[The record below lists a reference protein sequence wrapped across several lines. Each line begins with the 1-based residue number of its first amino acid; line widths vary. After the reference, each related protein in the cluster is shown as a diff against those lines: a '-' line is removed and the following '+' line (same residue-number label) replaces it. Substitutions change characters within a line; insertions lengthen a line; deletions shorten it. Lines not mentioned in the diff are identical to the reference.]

1 MTPDPSVRQTPSSA
15 DPALRVRANLLLVLT
30 AAIWGLGFVAQRL
43 GADHMGAMSF
53 NAARFA
59 IGAVSLLP
67 LIWWFGRRRRSA
79 PLVVPGPPA
88 GEVYDETPPRGGE
101 DRSPLLPGLVAGA
114 VLFSAAG
121 LQQLGIATTTAGKAG
136 FITGLYIVLV
146 PVLGLAL
153 GHRAGVPVWVGLGLA
168 APGLWLLSMTED
180 LTISAG
186 DLLVLAGALFW
197 ALHILVIDS
206 FVRSVDALKL
216 SAAQFAACALLSG
229 GVALVVEDR
238 PFAGLGPA
246 LGAVLYGG
254 LFAVG
259 VAYTLQVV
267 AQRHAK
273 PSHAALILSLEA
285 VFGALGGWLLL
296 DEVMSG
302 RMLLGCTLVMAGILV
317 SLRGTGAAGEA
328 EAPIMGRSCDE
339 VGS

>member
-1 MTPDPSVRQTPSSA
+1 MSGPGVEQARVEP
-15 DPALRVRANLLLVLT
+15 DPALRTRANLLLGLT

-59 IGAVSLLP
+59 IGALSLLP
-67 LIWWFGRRRRSA
+67 LIWWFSRQRRTA
-79 PLVVPGPPA
+79 PVVTPEPPA
-88 GEVYDETPPRGGE
+88 GEIFDETPPRVGA
-101 DRSPLLPGLVAGA
+101 SPLLPGLAAGA

-121 LQQLGIATTTAGKAG
+121 LQQVGIATTTAGKAG

-153 GHRAGVPVWVGLGLA
+153 GHRAGVPVWLGLGLA
-168 APGLWLLSMTED
+168 VPGLWLLSMTED
-180 LTISAG
+180 LTIATG

-197 ALHILVIDS
+197 ALHILVIDH
-206 FVRSVDALKL
+206 FVRTVDALKL
-216 SAAQFAACALLSG
+216 SAAQFAACALLSAG
-229 GVALVVEDR
+229 TALVVEER
-238 PFAGLGPA
+238 PFAGFAPA
-246 LGAVLYGG
+246 LWAVLYGG

-267 AQRHAK
+267 AQQHAK

-296 DEVMSG
+296 GEVMSG
-302 RMLLGCTLVMAGILV
+302 RMLLGAALVMTGILV
-317 SLRGTGAAGEA
+317 SLRGSTSSTKE
-328 EAPIMGRSCDE
+328 
-339 VGS
+339 

>member
-1 MTPDPSVRQTPSSA
+1 MSGPGVEQARVEP
-15 DPALRVRANLLLVLT
+15 DPALRTRANLLLGLT

-59 IGAVSLLP
+59 IGALSLLP
-67 LIWWFGRRRRSA
+67 LIWWFSRQRRTA
-79 PLVVPGPPA
+79 PVVTPEPPA
-88 GEVYDETPPRGGE
+88 GEIFDETPPRVGA
-101 DRSPLLPGLVAGA
+101 SPLLPGLAAGA

-121 LQQLGIATTTAGKAG
+121 LQQVGIATTTAGKAG

-153 GHRAGVPVWVGLGLA
+153 GHRAGVPVWLGLGLA
-168 APGLWLLSMTED
+168 VPGLWLLSMTED
-180 LTISAG
+180 LTIATG

-197 ALHILVIDS
+197 ALHILVIDH
-206 FVRSVDALKL
+206 FVRTVDALKL
-216 SAAQFAACALLSG
+216 SAAQFAACALLSAG
-229 GVALVVEDR
+229 TALVVEER
-238 PFAGLGPA
+238 PFAGFAPA
-246 LGAVLYGG
+246 LWAVLYGG

-267 AQRHAK
+267 AQQHAK

-296 DEVMSG
+296 GEVMSG
-302 RMLLGCTLVMAGILV
+302 RMLLGAALLMTGILV
-317 SLRGTGAAGEA
+317 SLRGST
-328 EAPIMGRSCDE
+328 PDP
-339 VGS
+339 

>member
-1 MTPDPSVRQTPSSA
+1 MSTDPAVRQTASSA
-15 DPALRVRANLLLVLT
+15 HPGLRTRANLLLVLT

-67 LIWWFGRRRRSA
+67 LIWWFSRRRRSA
-79 PLVVPGPPA
+79 PLVVPEPPA
-88 GEVYDETPPRGGE
+88 GEIYDETPPPPGHS
-101 DRSPLLPGLVAGA
+101 RSPLLPGLLAGA

-121 LQQLGIATTTAGKAG
+121 LQQVGIATTTAGKAG

-153 GHRAGVPVWVGLGLA
+153 GQRAGAPVWVGLGLA
-168 APGLWLLSMTED
+168 VPGLWLLSMTED
-180 LTISAG
+180 LTIATG
-186 DLLVLAGALFW
+186 DLLVLAGAVFW
-197 ALHILVIDS
+197 AVHILVIDH
-206 FVRSVDALKL
+206 FVRTVDALQL
-216 SAAQFAACALLSG
+216 SAAQFAACALISG
-229 GVALVVEDR
+229 GVALAVEDR
-238 PFAGLGPA
+238 PFAGFGAA

-254 LFAVG
+254 LLAVG
-259 VAYTLQVV
+259 IAYTLQVV

-273 PSHAALILSLEA
+273 ASHAALILSLEA

-296 DEVMSG
+296 GELMSP
-302 RMLLGCTLVMAGILV
+302 RMLLGCALVMTGILV
-317 SLRGTGAAGEA
+317 SLRDAGATAQDA
-328 EAPIMGRSCDE
+328 APTTVRPCDE